1 MTERLDLPDVTLIA
15 ATSINVEATL
25 LAIEACK
32 EKVRFAAS
40 KLLTHEPP
48 TRTIPGLEMVIIPQ
62 ITTSE
67 QYSRLILKGLTEHT
81 VTSHCLIVQWDG
93 HVVDPARWNP
103 QFLEYDY
110 VGASWPQFRDGHN
123 VGNGGFSLR
132 SRRLLE
138 ACSAPQFTPS
148 HPEDVAIGRRN
159 RAWLEA
165 QGLRFAPR
173 ELADSFSAERAGSLE
188 TAFGFHGVWHM
199 PQLIGADRFWEIYR
213 GLEDRQSVFHD
224 GAAIMRQLASAPQG
238 LPRCVQIGWDGLWQV
253 VRQKAG
259 LA

>member
-32 EKVRFAAS
+32 EKVRFAAC

-48 TRTIPGLEMVIIPQ
+48 THTIPGLEMIIIPQ

-67 QYSRLILKGLTEHT
+67 QYSRLILKGLTEHI

-93 HVVDPARWNP
+93 LVVDPARWNP
-103 QFLEYDY
+103 QFLEHDY
-110 VGASWPQFRDGHN
+110 VGASWPQFGDGHD

-138 ACSAPQFTPS
+138 ACRAPEFTPS
-148 HPEDVAIGRRN
+148 HPEDVAIGRHN
-159 RAWLEA
+159 RRWLES
-165 QGLRFAPR
+165 QGLRFASR

-199 PQLIGADRFWEIYR
+199 PQLIGADRFWDVYR
-213 GLEDRQSVFHD
+213 GLEDRHSVYHD
-224 GAAIMRQLASAPQG
+224 GAVIMRQLVGTPHG
-238 LPRCVQIGWDGLWQV
+238 LRRCLQMGWDGLWQKS
-253 VRQKAG
+253 RRRKKQA
-259 LA
+259 